1 MASVGKAYLHALGP
15 SKQLIGDIESRFLIL
30 LAANIPFFLSLS
42 TFLCVQCFLKLS
54 FFFFFFLR
62 KAYRN
67 LICHSLHLKLWKNE
81 K

>member
-54 FFFFFFLR
+54 FFFFFFF
-62 KAYRN
+62 Y
-67 LICHSLHLKLWKNE
+67 E
-81 K
+81 KHIEI

>member
-54 FFFFFFLR
+54 FFFFFFT
-62 KAYRN
+62 KCISKFN
-67 LICHSLHLKLWKNE
+67 LSQLAFKTLE

>member
-54 FFFFFFLR
+54 FFFFFFT
-62 KAYRN
+62 KSISKFN
-67 LICHSLHLKLWKNE
+67 LSQLAFKTLE

>member
-42 TFLCVQCFLKLS
+42 TFLCVQCCLKLS
-54 FFFFFFLR
+54 FFFFFFT
-62 KAYRN
+62 KSISKFN
-67 LICHSLHLKLWKNE
+67 LSQLAFKTLE

>member
-15 SKQLIGDIESRFLIL
+15 SKQLIGDIERFLIL
-30 LAANIPFFLSLS
+30 LAANIPFFLSIS

-54 FFFFFFLR
+54 FFFLR